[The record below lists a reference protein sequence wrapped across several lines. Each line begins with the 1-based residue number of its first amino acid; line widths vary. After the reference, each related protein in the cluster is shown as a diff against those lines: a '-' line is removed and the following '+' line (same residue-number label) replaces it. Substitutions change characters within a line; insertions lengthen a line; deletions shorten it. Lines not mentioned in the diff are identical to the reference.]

1 MAHGLFQQP
10 MELGVL
16 IVNLSSAPA
25 RITRRQAR
33 RGNSRQRTALSLRAG
48 QLHEAAAVAPAGV
61 LSTCTACGGFTPG
74 FGPSEAPGAAKLRA
88 LIRRPAPNRSFARL

>member
-33 RGNSRQRTALSLRAG
+33 RGNSRQRTALSLRASNYTK
-48 QLHEAAAVAPAGV
+48 P
-61 LSTCTACGGFTPG
+61 
-74 FGPSEAPGAAKLRA
+74 
-88 LIRRPAPNRSFARL
+88 RRSRQPVF